1 MNGKNVCAYLKSVRQ
16 KVAEA
21 NGIDMEFP
29 PCHYEG
35 DCKGTCPR
43 CEAEV
48 AQLERELS
56 KRQQLSKRVAIL
68 GIAAGLTFAALPATA
83 QNDVTTA
90 PPPASDWAVD
100 EFYIE
105 GELPDLEEY
114 APYERAQFPGGQEK
128 LNQYLAENINYP
140 STERHWNGTIW
151 IMFVIEKDGSIS
163 DVRILS
169 GGPQEFENEVVTTI
183 NNIPKWV
190 PAKKDGEI
198 VRSVMTL
205 PITFDIDEP

>member
-29 PCHYEG
+29 PCHFEG
-35 DCKGTCPR
+35 DCAGTCPR

-48 AQLERELS
+48 VQLERELS

-83 QNDVTTA
+83 QTDDTTV
-90 PPPASDWAVD
+90 PPPASDLSID

-114 APYERAQFPGGQEK
+114 ALYERAQFPGGQEK

-151 IMFVIEKDGSIS
+151 IMFMIEKDGSIGK
-163 DVRILS
+163 VEILL
-169 GGPQEFENEVVTTI
+169 GGPQAFDDEAIRLITNM
-183 NNIPKWV
+183 PKWI
-190 PAKKDGEI
+190 PAKKDGVAVADVI
-198 VRSVMTL
+198 DL
-205 PITFDIDEP
+205 PIRFYIQE

>member
-56 KRQQLSKRVAIL
+56 KRQQLSMRVAIL

-83 QNDVTTA
+83 QTDDTTV
-90 PPPASDWAVD
+90 PPPASDLSID

-128 LNQYLAENINYP
+128 LNQYLVENINYP

-151 IMFVIEKDGSIS
+151 IMFIIEKDGSIGK
-163 DVRILS
+163 VEILS
-169 GGPQEFENEVVTTI
+169 GGPQVFDDEAIRLITNM
-183 NNIPKWV
+183 PKWI
-190 PAKKDGEI
+190 PAKKDGVAVADVI
-198 VRSVMTL
+198 DL
-205 PITFDIDEP
+205 PIRFYIQE

>member
-48 AQLERELS
+48 VQLERELS

-83 QNDVTTA
+83 QTDDTTV
-90 PPPASDWAVD
+90 PPPASDLSID

-151 IMFVIEKDGSIS
+151 IMFIIEKDGSIGK
-163 DVRILS
+163 VEILS
-169 GGPQEFENEVVTTI
+169 GGSQAFDDEVIRVI
-183 NNIPKWV
+183 KNMPKWI
-190 PAKKDGEI
+190 PAQKDGKP
-198 VRSVMTL
+198 VRSY
-205 PITFDIDEP
+205 FDIPIRFVDD

>member
-29 PCHYEG
+29 PCHFEG
-35 DCKGTCPR
+35 DCAGTCPR

-48 AQLERELS
+48 VQLERELS
-56 KRQQLSKRVAIL
+56 KRQHLSKRMAIL

-83 QNDVTTA
+83 QTDDTTV
-90 PPPASDWAVD
+90 PPPASDLSID

-151 IMFVIEKDGSIS
+151 IMFIIEKDGSIGK
-163 DVRILS
+163 VEILS
-169 GGPQEFENEVVTTI
+169 GGPQAFDDEAIRLITNM
-183 NNIPKWV
+183 PKWI
-190 PAKKDGEI
+190 PAKKDGVAVADVI
-198 VRSVMTL
+198 DL
-205 PITFDIDEP
+205 PIRFYIQE